1 MCPHSPKS
9 QLYPQLHQKKCG
21 QQGKG
26 GDPASLLCA
35 GEASPG
41 VLCPDVESS
50 LQERHGSVGMCPE
63 EGHQNDS
70 RDGTLLLGE
79 QATRAG
85 AVNLEKAPGR
95 SDSSFF
101 SVKFSINLVY
111 FV

>member
-1 MCPHSPKS
+1 
-9 QLYPQLHQKKCG
+9 
-21 QQGKG
+21 
-26 GDPASLLCA
+26 
-35 GEASPG
+35 
-41 VLCPDVESS
+41 
-50 LQERHGSVGMCPE
+50 MCPE

-95 SDSSFF
+95 SDSRFF